1 MKQIAGQR
9 DGDAKGR
16 AWMSD
21 KDNEMQNHDENSIVE
36 QELSAESER
45 MDYDNLWKI
54 VLTRFFWDALKI
66 FLPELYKAADRNQE
80 PEFLDKELQKVTFD
94 LSGGANR
101 TDLLARFLLKDGNRE
116 LALCHTEVQQDR
128 GEGDLPT
135 RMYKY
140 KEAIHLIHDR
150 EPIGIAV
157 TMAPRP
163 KGEKSFYYSGQF
175 GVESLYKYIHVP
187 VLEQEDEVLLSEE
200 NHAGLILYAAKCA
213 WKSGKDEARKFA
225 YLRKISELW
234 AERRWNPEDKRVTLL
249 AVEYLMHLNSEEY
262 IEQFTAHMELLV
274 KNLEEGEKEMYVSAF
289 EKVYTKKGREEGRK
303 EGMEEGMEE
312 GRKEGRKEGREKG
325 MEEGREEGYKNVA
338 RNMLVRGYPMEQVVE
353 CTTLPREEVEKLLN

>member
-1 MKQIAGQR
+1 
-9 DGDAKGR
+9 
-16 AWMSD
+16 MSD
-21 KDNEMQNHDENSIVE
+21 KDNEKRDHDEDSTAE
-36 QELSAESER
+36 QEHSAELER

-54 VLTRFFWDALKI
+54 ILTRFFWDGLKI
-66 FLPELYKAADRNQE
+66 FLPELYEAADRSRK

-101 TDLLARFLLKDGNRE
+101 TDLLARFLLKDGNSG

-163 KGEKSFYYSGQF
+163 KGEKSFYYSEQF
-175 GVESLYKYIHVP
+175 GVESLYKYINVP
-187 VLEQEDEVLLSEE
+187 VLELEDEVLLAEE
-200 NHAGLILYAAKCA
+200 NRVGFILYAAKYA
-213 WKSGKDEARKFA
+213 WKSGKDEARKFG
-225 YLRKISELW
+225 YLRKISEMW
-234 AERRWNPEDKRVTLL
+234 VERRWDPEDKRITLL
-249 AVEYLMHLNSEEY
+249 AVEYLMHLDSVDY
-262 IEQFTAHMELLV
+262 IEQFAAHMRSLV

-289 EKVYTKKGREEGRK
+289 EKVYRK
-303 EGMEEGMEE
+303 EGH
-312 GRKEGRKEGREKG
+312 RD
-325 MEEGREEGYKNVA
+325 VA
-338 RNMLVRGYPMEQVVE
+338 RNMLSRGYPVEQVVE
-353 CTTLPREEVEKLLN
+353 CTTLPREEVEKLLD